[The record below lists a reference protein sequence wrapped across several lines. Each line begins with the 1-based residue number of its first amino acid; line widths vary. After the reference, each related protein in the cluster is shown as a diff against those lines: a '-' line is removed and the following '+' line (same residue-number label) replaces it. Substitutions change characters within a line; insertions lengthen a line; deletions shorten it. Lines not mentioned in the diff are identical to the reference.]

1 MRALLCHNPMAGSKG
16 HDKDAILAALKLADI
31 DVRYLSVKSD
41 DFPDALIEALKKK
54 SADLLVA
61 AGGDGT
67 IGKILTALPD
77 RSMPVALLPL
87 GTANNAAR
95 SLGIAGTPQEL
106 VETWKLERTAPIDI
120 GSVKSP
126 WGTARFLEAFGV
138 GLFADLLLTAA
149 KGKKP
154 EGADNLRKGR
164 ALLQKALK
172 DANPIEIEVIVDG
185 RSVRGEFLGVEVM
198 NIPFTGPGLP
208 LAEKADVSDGK
219 LDVIFFDVD
228 KRKALIE
235 WLEAPLEASPPAT
248 SRKGEKIELIW
259 ADAPNRIDDRA
270 FENEEKKL
278 VADLACEE
286 EQAHVL
292 IPVKHPAQQAAE
304 AKAKSA

>member
-1 MRALLCHNPMAGSKG
+1 MRALLCHNPTAGSKG

-31 DVRYLSVKSD
+31 DVRYVSMKGD
-41 DFPDALIEALKKK
+41 DWEAALKEGLKK
-54 SADLLVA
+54 NADLVVA

-67 IGKILTALPD
+67 IGKVLTNLTD
-77 RSMPVALLPL
+77 RSLPVALLPL

-106 VETWKLERTAPIDI
+106 VETWKLERTAPLDI

-138 GLFADLLLTAA
+138 GLFADLLLTAG

-164 ALLQKALK
+164 ALLQKVLK
-172 DANPIEIEVIVDG
+172 DAKPIDIEVIVDG

-198 NIPFTGPGLP
+198 NIPFTGPALP
-208 LAEKADVSDGK
+208 LAEKADASDGK
-219 LDVIFFDVD
+219 LDVIFFEVD
-228 KRKALIE
+228 KRKELID
-235 WLEAPLEASPPAT
+235 WLEAPLESRPPVM
-248 SRKGEKIELIW
+248 SRKGQLIQLIW

-278 VADLACEE
+278 VADIACEE